1 MSAEVI
7 TLTGMCG
14 VACWELTSA
23 PRRESA
29 RFLLPIA
36 SFYIA
41 TSVPRL
47 AMGRDWTSSRLH
59 VCPVISAPS
68 CAANRC
74 RQRDETVLGNSLTS
88 GVQSYTKARNRT
100 RHDMRAAIAGRRLPC
115 LH

>member
-36 SFYIA
+36 SFY
-41 TSVPRL
+41 
-47 AMGRDWTSSRLH
+47 
-59 VCPVISAPS
+59 
-68 CAANRC
+68 NRNI
-74 RQRDETVLGNSLTS
+74 RAKIGDGQGLDE
-88 GVQSYTKARNRT
+88 
-100 RHDMRAAIAGRRLPC
+100 
-115 LH
+115 